1 MTIERRKIVDRA
13 EWLKWRKDFVTAS
26 QVPAL
31 FGCHPYL
38 SALKLYL
45 EKSGIEFEDK
55 DSPVMRRGRW
65 LEPAVGLAV
74 ADMCPNWQLAP
85 AGEFFCDPETSIGA
99 TPDFFI
105 HGDPRG
111 LGVLQ
116 AKTATPD
123 VYAREWADGS
133 EIPFWVTLQA
143 LTETMLTGAHFAAI
157 AVLNVNPYDM
167 TCAVQEI
174 ARHPA
179 AEAKIRAAVLR
190 FWDDVVHGR
199 EPAPDYGRDAAL
211 LKILAPRESASD
223 KTIDLSGN
231 NELPELL
238 AERESLRARMKAD
251 KERCEMIEAQI
262 KFTMRDAAVVTGLDG
277 WRITFKTSSVQGYSV
292 PTREQRVLR
301 IQDRRIEAR
310 LG

>member
-1 MTIERRKIVDRA
+1 MTVERRKIVDRA

-26 QVPAL
+26 QVAAL

-45 EKSGIEFEDK
+45 EKSRIEFEDK
-55 DSPVMRRGRW
+55 NSSVMRRGRW

-74 ADMCPNWQLAP
+74 ADTSCPEWQLKP
-85 AGEFFCDPETSIGA
+85 VGEFFCDPEARIGA
-99 TPDFFI
+99 TPDFLI
-105 HGDPRG
+105 HGDARG

-116 AKTATPD
+116 AKTAAPG
-123 VYAREWADGS
+123 VYQREWGGGI
-133 EIPFWVTLQA
+133 EVPFWVTLQA
-143 LTETMLTGAHFAAI
+143 LTEMMLTGAAFGAI
-157 AVLNVNPYDM
+157 AVLNVDPYDM
-167 TCAVQEI
+167 DCAVHEV

-179 AEAKIRAAVLR
+179 AEAKILAAVLR
-190 FWDDVVHGR
+190 FWNDVEAGR
-199 EPAPDYGRDAAL
+199 EPDPDYGRDAAL

-238 AERESLRARMKAD
+238 VERELLRARMKAD
-251 KERCEMIEAQI
+251 KERCEMIETQI
-262 KFTMRDAAVVTGLDG
+262 KFTMRDAAVVTGLNG
-277 WRITFKTSSVQGYSV
+277 WRITFKTGTVQGYSV

-301 IQDRRIEAR
+301 IQDRREQAA
-310 LG
+310 